1 MTDFNLAAFLTLVIV
16 TTYTPGPN
24 NISSASMG
32 VLHGYKRTLP
42 YILGIFTGFYLIMLI
57 CGLIS
62 TLVLRVLPSFEVVL
76 RIVGAVYI
84 LWLAYHTLKTSY
96 NFQEKDH
103 SALKYWNGLLLQIF
117 NLKVILYG
125 LTIFS
130 TFLAYTAKQP
140 FILILYALFLASNS
154 FASTSLWAL
163 FGSVI
168 RKYLHQPRVQQMVN
182 LILALLLVYTAVEIS
197 GVLG

>member
-1 MTDFNLAAFLTLVIV
+1 MADFNIAAFLTLVIV

-32 VLHGYKRTLP
+32 VLHGYRRTLS
-42 YILGIFTGFYLIMLI
+42 YILGIFTGFFLIMLV
-57 CGLIS
+57 CGLVS
-62 TLVLRVLPSFEVVL
+62 TLLLRILPSFEVVL

-96 NFQEKDH
+96 NFQAKDQ
-103 SALKYWNGLLLQIF
+103 SALKFWNGLLLQLF
-117 NLKVILYG
+117 NPKVILYG

-130 TFLAYTAKQP
+130 TFLAFTAKQP
-140 FILILYALFLASNS
+140 AILILFALFLASNS

-168 RKYLHQPRVQQMVN
+168 RKYLRQPRVQQMVN
-182 LILALLLVYTAVEIS
+182 LILALLLVYTAIEIS
-197 GVLG
+197 GLLG